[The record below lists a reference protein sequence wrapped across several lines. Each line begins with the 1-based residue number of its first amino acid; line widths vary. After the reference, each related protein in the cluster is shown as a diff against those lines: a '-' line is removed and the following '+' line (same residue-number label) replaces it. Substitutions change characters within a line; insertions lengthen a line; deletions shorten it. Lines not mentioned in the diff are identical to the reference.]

1 METKPAPLRIL
12 VVDDDEALLETVG
25 DLLSVKG
32 GCEVKMVRNGTEAL
46 TAVRTFSPELSLIDI
61 RMPGMNGWELVK
73 LIRQRTTAQKIIMLT
88 GSYAEDDIR
97 AAFASG
103 VDGYLL
109 KPVRAAL
116 LYRLIDNIINNVP
129 LEQQFMSTNW
139 GAN

>member
-1 METKPAPLRIL
+1 METKQTPLRIL

-32 GCEVKMVRNGTEAL
+32 GCDVKMAQNGNEAL
-46 TAVRTFSPELSLIDI
+46 SILPTFAPELSLIDI

-73 LIRQRTTAQKIIMLT
+73 MIRQRTATQKIIMLT

-116 LYRLIDNIINNVP
+116 LYRLIDNVINNVP
-129 LEQQFMSTNW
+129 LEDQFVNTNW
-139 GAN
+139 GVD